1 MCAPSGWPGAEHEAD
16 EGEPVEAGEGGS
28 EAFIVAGE
36 AAEACGPAEAALD
49 DPAARQEHEAAL
61 GVGQLDHEQGDAVAL
76 RRRRRLLAV

>member
-36 AAEACGPAEAALD
+36 AAEACGPA
-49 DPAARQEHEAAL
+49 ARQEHEAAL
-61 GVGQLDHEQGDAVAL
+61 GVGQLDHVQGDAVPR
-76 RRRRRLLAV
+76 RRRRRLHAV